1 MKVFRFRFISHTKH
15 TRLKNKLSNFS
26 SAQQVEKKTEM
37 FARRKHF
44 FLSPKCLKKSAE
56 IMSMSVGMFQMD
68 QIYIIST
75 ISTVPFTHWWG
86 NVHGSNKLQA
96 RRHQKL
102 KP

>member
-1 MKVFRFRFISHTKH
+1 
-15 TRLKNKLSNFS
+15 
-26 SAQQVEKKTEM
+26 
-37 FARRKHF
+37 
-44 FLSPKCLKKSAE
+44 
-56 IMSMSVGMFQMD
+56 MSMSVGMFQMD

-75 ISTVPFTHWWG
+75 ISTVPWWG